1 MNGVTILNSM
11 KVVAETGHIWDI
23 KCTISLIILIIGII
37 SFIGIIY
44 SIKKYDD
51 AEEQCWWCRT
61 PTIILVATMISVGTV
76 SNACF
81 YLQDKPIAYKTQYQ
95 VSVDESVTMN
105 EFTEKYNII
114 SVDGKIYT
122 VEERN

>member
-1 MNGVTILNSM
+1 MKGVTTLNSM
-11 KVVAETGHIWDI
+11 EVVAETGHIWDI
-23 KCTISLIILIIGII
+23 KCTIFLIILILGII
-37 SFIGIIY
+37 SLIIIIH
-44 SIKKYDD
+44 SIKKFDD

-61 PTIILVATMISVGTV
+61 PTIVLVATMISVGLT
-76 SNACF
+76 STACF

-95 VSVDESVTMN
+95 VSVDDSVTMN

-114 SVDGKIYT
+114 SIDGKIYT

>member
-1 MNGVTILNSM
+1 MNDVTILNTM
-11 KVVAETGHIWDI
+11 EVVAETGHIWDI
-23 KCTISLIILIIGII
+23 KCTISLIILILGII
-37 SFIGIIY
+37 SLIIIIQ

-61 PTIILVATMISVGTV
+61 PTIILVATMISVGIT
-76 SNACF
+76 STACF
-81 YLQDKPIAYKTQYQ
+81 YLQDKPIVYKTQYQ
-95 VSVDESVTMN
+95 VSVDDSVTMN